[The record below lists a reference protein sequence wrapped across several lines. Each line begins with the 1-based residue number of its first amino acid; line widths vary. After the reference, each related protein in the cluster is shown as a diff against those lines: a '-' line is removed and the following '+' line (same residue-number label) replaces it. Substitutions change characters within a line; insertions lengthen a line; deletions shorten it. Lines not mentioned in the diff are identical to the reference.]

1 MLMRP
6 GLYGDADR
14 GRGLLKAFHT
24 FRSSTGNRMYP
35 LPTRKHELG
44 AERLY
49 ALEVLAD
56 AGLWGCT
63 SAMLLAYG
71 LPVSMLADLVRD
83 GLATAR
89 RETLRMGD
97 RQIRAPRIW
106 ITDAGQRALADAVL
120 SANGKPEIA
129 LIVPARPKS

>member
-1 MLMRP
+1 V
-6 GLYGDADR
+6 DR
-14 GRGLLKAFHT
+14 CRGFLKACHT
-24 FRSSTGNRMYP
+24 IITGYHMFP
-35 LPTRKHELG
+35 SPTPKHDLS

-63 SAMLLAYG
+63 AAMLLAYG
-71 LPVSMLADLVRD
+71 LPVNMLANLVRD

-89 RETLRMGD
+89 RETLRMGN

-106 ITDAGQRALADAVL
+106 ITDAGRRVLTDAVL

-129 LIVPARPKS
+129 LMAPARPTR

>member
-1 MLMRP
+1 
-6 GLYGDADR
+6 
-14 GRGLLKAFHT
+14 
-24 FRSSTGNRMYP
+24 MYP
-35 LPTRKHELG
+35 PPKPKYELS

-63 SAMLLAYG
+63 AAMLLAYG
-71 LPVSMLADLVRD
+71 LPVNMLANLVRD

-89 RETLRMGD
+89 RETLRMGN

-106 ITDAGQRALADAVL
+106 ITDAGRRALTDAVL
-120 SANGKPEIA
+120 SADGKPEIA
-129 LIVPARPKS
+129 LIAPGRPTR

>member
-1 MLMRP
+1 MATGP
-6 GLYGDADR
+6 WAAAF
-14 GRGLLKAFHT
+14 GRLSHP
-24 FRSSTGNRMYP
+24 SSVGYHMYP
-35 LPTRKHELG
+35 LPARKHDLS

-63 SAMLLAYG
+63 AAMLLAYG
-71 LPVSMLADLVRD
+71 CPVSMLANLVRD

-89 RETLRMGD
+89 RETLRMGN

-106 ITDAGQRALADAVL
+106 ITDAGHRALAEAVYPRTAIRR
-120 SANGKPEIA
+120 SD
-129 LIVPARPKS
+129 